1 MNRCLAVVLL
11 LLCAGLSSAASA
23 QVIYEPVRYQYNVA
37 GATVYY
43 GGHDHRVLD
52 MIERDVIRT
61 SYSSVATSE
70 HVVKRARVYS
80 DAVPMVNLADKS
92 YTGYSSMTAA
102 DARNEA
108 NANAPRYFRK
118 RDLLRTGYV
127 MRDGSLVVP
136 AQLSAR
142 PNERSNDGNMDAGQP
157 KGMILII
164 PKKLL
169 QPPAKQESKQV
180 ATIGQ

>member
-1 MNRCLAVVLL
+1 MNRCLAVVLFL
-11 LLCAGLSSAASA
+11 ICAGLTSAASA
-23 QVIYEPVRYQYNVA
+23 QVIYEPVRYQYHVA

-43 GGHDHRVLD
+43 GGHDPRVLD
-52 MIERDVIRT
+52 LVERDVIRT
-61 SYSSVATSE
+61 SYSAVTTIS
-70 HVVKRARVYS
+70 HVVNRTRVYS
-80 DAVPMVNLADKS
+80 DAVPMVNLADNT

-118 RDLLRTGYV
+118 RDLLRTGFM

-142 PNERSNDGNMDAGQP
+142 PEQHDDGHMDAGQS

-169 QPPAKQESKQV
+169 QPPAKQDVPQV
-180 ATIGQ
+180 VIGD